1 MHKHPLTGKVFFI
14 TGASSGIGLATCL
27 ALANLKVKI
36 AFCAR
41 RLSLLKK
48 LELIIKEKQAETYL
62 LNFCITDS
70 KSGKKAIQN
79 VIKKWGRIDF
89 LINNAGIINNKHF
102 HSQSINDLKK
112 VNHVNYIGPAILIK
126 HTLPY
131 MIKKKRGHILNVSS
145 IAGVLGFPFI
155 ASYCASKFSLFGLT
169 ESLRREYYGHGITFT
184 SFCPGTVNT
193 PMIAKSLK
201 NNNFKKTTN
210 AMSAEKAANHII
222 NCCINLKP
230 EMIVGEIPSFFAK
243 ISKFFPVLS
252 DFIFY
257 HLYRMVH
264 PVAKREYLERKNW
277 RKSYTN

>member
-1 MHKHPLTGKVFFI
+1 MNEHPLTGKVFFI
-14 TGASSGIGLATCL
+14 TGASSGIGKATCL

-48 LELIIKEKQAETYL
+48 LDLTLKKKSETCLI
-62 LNFCITDS
+62 NFCITDS
-70 KSGKKAIQN
+70 KSGKEAIKR

-102 HSQSINDLKK
+102 HSQSINNLKK
-112 VNHVNYIGPAILIK
+112 INHVNYIGPATLIR
-126 HTLPY
+126 HVLPY
-131 MIKKKRGHILNVSS
+131 MIKKKSGHIVNVSS

-169 ESLRREYYGHGITFT
+169 ESLRKEYYGHGITFT

-210 AMSAEKAANHII
+210 PMSAEKAANHII
-222 NCCINLKP
+222 NCCVNLRP
-230 EMIVGEIPSFFAK
+230 EMIVGEIPSLIAK
-243 ISKFFPVLS
+243 ILKFFPTLS
-252 DFIFY
+252 DFLFY
-257 HLYRMVH
+257 HLYRVVH
-264 PVAKREYLERKNW
+264 PVAKREYLEK
-277 RKSYTN
+277 KKLSD